1 MCLPFSARWRTS
13 TLGNS
18 VPREGTMNVAFSFL
32 CRALFVVQI
41 AKTGVNHLV
50 AQQINANRSFVLK
63 SFANRAAF
71 GPAFL
76 VKGPPV
82 TGIRQRTV
90 VVCQRS
96 HVSFVRIMQFCI
108 VFINCFNV
116 VKLVN
121 VNRFCGAVDVS
132 SMIFVIVT
140 FQKIG
145 IWYFQK

>member
-13 TLGNS
+13 TLGNR
-18 VPREGTMNVAFSFL
+18 VPHESTICVAFSFL

-41 AKTGVNHLV
+41 AKTGLNHLV
-50 AQQINANRSFVLK
+50 SQQINANRSFVLK

-76 VKGPPV
+76 VKGPLV

-96 HVSFVRIMQFCI
+96 HVSFVRIMQFCFFLLI
-108 VFINCFNV
+108 VLMLLN
-116 VKLVN
+116 LL
-121 VNRFCGAVDVS
+121 
-132 SMIFVIVT
+132 T
-140 FQKIG
+140 
-145 IWYFQK
+145 